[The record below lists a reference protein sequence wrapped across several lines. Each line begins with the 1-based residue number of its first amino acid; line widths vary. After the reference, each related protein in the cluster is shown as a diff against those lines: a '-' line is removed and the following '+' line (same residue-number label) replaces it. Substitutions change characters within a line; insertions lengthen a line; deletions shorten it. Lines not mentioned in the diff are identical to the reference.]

1 MLDSSWQGVERFA
14 LAYNNKEGD
23 NQVSVDSYEKYF
35 LRRVKIE
42 NYNIK
47 IDGKNFYDQPI
58 NGTIKQYDETRTIS
72 AGLGDDY
79 TTGCLL

>member
-58 NGTIKQYDETRTIS
+58 NGSLSNRKKSEKYQQDNLMITQLVVY
-72 AGLGDDY
+72 
-79 TTGCLL
+79 